1 MKHLT
6 SSIILPRRLNARCAT
21 HFLSISIAGSLL
33 FATGS
38 VSATWL
44 QVNPPSEP
52 VEVRAFAE
60 PGAQRY
66 SRIDP
71 RFKVIS
77 PRIYGACDGGASR
90 TTFKDGWVNVG
101 GLNANG
107 VTVGLPITPGPLSQG
122 PVHYGSS
129 SSPLLPLLR
138 LDLMSHMQLPPT
150 TPTDGNDTG
159 GPQRASGLPPAANA
173 CNAHLARMGVDAR
186 RAAAKQG
193 FTVNVPQAIR
203 GAARLDCTTNFRV
216 QDFSVPV
223 TVKCEPAP
231 PLINRVSLRVE
242 WSQQEACPSEVRLI
256 GVIDGNFNHVGK
268 RIFMGNQYLG
278 GYEPY
283 QIGSGQKTVIETR
296 KLNWTAN
303 AQGTL
308 APSAGAETAIDG
320 WAQFNVQPDNAMA
333 GAPELFTSERVN
345 YRVICK
351 KELAPRALPATP
363 NPPRVRAEVPK
374 R

>member
-1 MKHLT
+1 MNQI
-6 SSIILPRRLNARCAT
+6 SSPNIMPTRLAVRRSIYCLPGAVACAL
-21 HFLSISIAGSLL
+21 LSA
-33 FATGS
+33 ADP

-44 QVNPPSEP
+44 LANPPAEA

-66 SRIDP
+66 TRIDP

-77 PRIYGACDGGASR
+77 PRIWGACDGGATP
-90 TTFKDGWVNVG
+90 TTFKEGWVNVG
-101 GLNANG
+101 GLGGDG
-107 VTVGLPITPGPLSQG
+107 VSVALPITPGPLRQG

-129 SSPLLPLLR
+129 TAPLLPHLR
-138 LDLMSHMQLPPT
+138 VDLMSHMRLPPT
-150 TPTDGNDTG
+150 MPSDGNDTG
-159 GPQRASGLPPAANA
+159 GPHRASGLAPAAAA
-173 CNAHLARMGVDAR
+173 CNAHLARLGVEAR
-186 RAAAKQG
+186 RASATQG

-203 GAARLDCTTNFRV
+203 GTARLDCTTNFRLA
-216 QDFSVPV
+216 DFSVPV

-242 WSQQEACPSEVRLI
+242 WSQQEACPTEVRLI
-256 GVIDGNFNHVGK
+256 GVIDGNFNHIGK
-268 RIFMGNQYLG
+268 RIFMGNQYLA

-283 QIGSGQKTVIETR
+283 QIGSGQMTVVETR
-296 KLNWTAN
+296 KLNWAAN

-308 APSAGAETAIDG
+308 APAPGTDATFDG
-320 WAQFNVQPDNAMA
+320 WAQLNVQPDAAMA

-345 YRVICK
+345 YRVTCK
-351 KELAPRALPATP
+351 KERPPRAVPATTHP
-363 NPPRVRAEVPK
+363 SRVRADVPK